1 MDSIVP
7 IGRYKGKPVIE
18 ALQDENYRKWFINQ
32 SWTKEQHPVIYNIF
46 LNPNLNASGSPSP
59 EHNKL
64 QNLFLEDDYVIN
76 FLRKFYD
83 KETYK
88 INFSKVTFEAEFNWD
103 VRISGVTVTRE
114 NDVTVSVCRDKPHF
128 IEIKTSLGEDYP
140 NVLRKMK
147 SQINQMRNKYREENK
162 VWVNYGPYHDTKS
175 KGRWE
180 YNDICRIYGAFILLI
195 DNFTCDV
202 TSKKELINIF
212 SKDDI
217 QVVFMDEKNTI
228 LTKEEQLE
236 KENIALKQR
245 IKISEEKL
253 SLNNI
258 SLN

>member
-1 MDSIVP
+1 MESIDIVP
-7 IGRYKGKPVIE
+7 IGKYKGKPVTE
-18 ALQDENYRKWFINQ
+18 ALQDENYRKWFIGQ
-32 SWTKEQHPVIYNIF
+32 PWAKEKYSVIYNIF
-46 LNPNLNASGSPSP
+46 VNSNLNTLGSPSP

-64 QNLFLEDDYVIN
+64 QNLFLENDYVIN

-162 VWVNYGPYHDTKS
+162 VWVNYSTTCNN

-180 YNDICRIYGAFILLI
+180 YNDGCRIYGAFILLI

-217 QVVFMDEKNTI
+217 QVVFMDEKDTI
-228 LTKEEQLE
+228 LTKEEKLE
-236 KENIALKQR
+236 KENTALKQR
-245 IKISEEKL
+245 IKILEEKL

-258 SLN
+258 SIN